1 MIKTVPEGAV
11 STNYRVPYADT
22 DMMGVVY
29 YGNYLTLFERCRN
42 EVMRKTGVTYK
53 EMEQRDKAML
63 PVIEAHV
70 DYCRPARYDDDLT
83 IYGWLAAAGGVR
95 IKVCCVVKRGDELL
109 ASGYTIHACVSTE
122 NMRPMRLPAYITENI
137 VAE

>member
-1 MIKTVPEGAV
+1 MIKAIPEGAV
-11 STNYRVPYADT
+11 STTYRVPYADT

-70 DYCRPARYDDDLT
+70 DYSKPARYDDDLT

-95 IKVCCVVKRGDELL
+95 IKVCCVVMRGDELL
-109 ASGYTIHACVSTE
+109 ASGYTVHACVSTE
-122 NMRPMRLPAYITENI
+122 NMRPMRLPPYIVNHI

>member
-1 MIKTVPEGAV
+1 MIKEIPDGAA
-11 STNYRVPYADT
+11 STKYRVPYADT
-22 DMMGVVY
+22 DMMGIVY

-42 EVMRKTGVTYK
+42 EVMRQTGVTYK
-53 EMEQRDKAML
+53 EMEERDKAML

-70 DYCRPARYDDDLT
+70 DYSKPARYDDELT

-95 IKVCCVVKRGDELL
+95 IKVCCVVMRGDELL
-109 ASGYTIHACVSTE
+109 ASGYTVHACVSTE
-122 NMRPMRLPAYITENI
+122 NMRPMRLPSYIVEHI